1 MSAVHVRREEWL
13 EASGDSAGR
22 VNALE
27 LLANAAYGD
36 EAISE
41 VIRPS
46 AVLPEAA
53 ARAVLSELVL
63 RDARSEGEWVAE
75 PTSWQRYTGRWD
87 DLDGG
92 PGSAQLIGTMQV
104 AYGTPTRYE
113 ITVFRATI
121 TTFGAAEGW
130 TVSALCDD
138 AFRHGGLTLESC
150 PRADLAAPPRPFRMR

>member
-1 MSAVHVRREEWL
+1 MSAIPAQRRQPSLSLTEV
-13 EASGDSAGR
+13 GR
-22 VNALE
+22 SQALE
-27 LLANAAYGD
+27 LLASTAYGD
-36 EAISE
+36 EAITE

-46 AVLPEAA
+46 AVLPETA

-63 RDARSEGEWVAE
+63 RDARAGGQWIAE
-75 PTSWQRYTGRWD
+75 PTSWQRYSGRWD

-121 TTFGAAEGW
+121 TTYGAAAGW

-138 AFRHGGLTLESC
+138 AFRHGQLTLASC